1 MTGKTGKLRL
11 FLLRKCGK
19 IKGKYFRP
27 GSKNG
32 AVWETECD
40 AMAICVRSEVS
51 TLKRVLLQR
60 PGCELEQLV
69 PNSLERLLFDDI
81 PYLHGAQKEHDRFA
95 EILRANGV
103 DVVYL
108 SDLAAQT
115 LAQSE
120 ALKERFVDDFIR
132 RSGAVADSYRKALT
146 EVLLSLPT
154 ADALVFKTMTGV
166 RFDELPQNGGHS
178 LASLR
183 NDKTHFVLDPIPN
196 LYFTRDPFASI
207 GHGVSLHHM
216 YSITRNRETIYSDY
230 ILHHHPDYVGKVPF
244 YYSPDEPFTL
254 EGGDVLNL
262 SADTIAVGISQR
274 TMPEAIERLARNIFL
289 DETAAIR
296 RVLAFDIP
304 STRAFMH
311 LDTVLTQI
319 DRDKFLVHPTI
330 LDNLQIFELTP
341 GKNGEPEA
349 RRVEKS
355 VEAVLAEAVGVEHVT
370 LLRCGGGDQIAAQRE
385 QWNDGSNVLCIRP
398 GTVIAYDRNYVTNR
412 LLEGEGI
419 EVLKIPSGE
428 LSRGRG
434 GPRCM
439 SMPLVRE

>member
-1 MTGKTGKLRL
+1 
-11 FLLRKCGK
+11 
-19 IKGKYFRP
+19 
-27 GSKNG
+27 
-32 AVWETECD
+32 
-40 AMAICVRSEVS
+40 MAICVRSEVS

-115 LAQSE
+115 LSQSDT
-120 ALKERFVDDFIR
+120 LKERFVEDFIR
-132 RSGAVADSYRKALT
+132 RSGAVANSYRKALT

-154 ADALVFKTMTGV
+154 ADELVFKTMTGV
-166 RFDELPQNGGHS
+166 RFDELPQHGVRS

-230 ILHHHPDYVGKVPF
+230 ILHHHPDYTGKVPF

-274 TMPEAIERLARNIFL
+274 TMPEAIERLARNIFR

-330 LDNLQIFELTP
+330 LDNLQIFELIP

-349 RRVEKS
+349 RRVGES
-355 VEAVLAEAVGVEHVT
+355 VEAVLAEAVGVEQVT

-412 LLEGEGI
+412 LLENEGI

-439 SMPLVRE
+439 SMPLVREQAPIGFHS

>member
-1 MTGKTGKLRL
+1 
-11 FLLRKCGK
+11 
-19 IKGKYFRP
+19 
-27 GSKNG
+27 
-32 AVWETECD
+32 
-40 AMAICVRSEVS
+40 MAICVKSEVG
-51 TLKRVLLQR
+51 TLKKVLLQR

-95 EILRANGV
+95 ETLRDSGAE
-103 DVVYL
+103 VVYL
-108 SDLAAQT
+108 SDLAART
-115 LAQSE
+115 LEQSE
-120 ALKERFVDDFIR
+120 ELKARFVDDFIR
-132 RSGAVADSYRKALT
+132 RSGAVADSYRSALT

-154 ADALVFKTMTGV
+154 ADDLVFKTMTGV
-166 RFDELPQNGGHS
+166 RFDELPQHGIRS

-207 GHGVSLHHM
+207 GTGVSLHHM
-216 YSITRNRETIYSDY
+216 YSVTRCRETIYSDY
-230 ILHHHPDYVGKVPF
+230 ILHYHPDYAGKVSF
-244 YYSPDEPFTL
+244 YYSPEEPFTL

-274 TMPEAIERLARNIFL
+274 TMPEAVERLARNIFR
-289 DETAAIR
+289 DERSTIR
-296 RVLAFDIP
+296 RVLALDIP

-330 LDNLQIFELTP
+330 LEDLKIFSLTP
-341 GKNGEPEA
+341 GKGGQPQA
-349 RRVEKS
+349 QCVEQPI
-355 VEAVLAEAVGVEHVT
+355 ERLLAEAVGVDRVT

-385 QWNDGSNVLCIRP
+385 QWNDGSNVLCLRP
-398 GTVIAYDRNYVTNR
+398 GTVVAYDRNYVTNR
-412 LLEGEGI
+412 LLESEGI

-439 SMPLVRE
+439 SMPLVRD